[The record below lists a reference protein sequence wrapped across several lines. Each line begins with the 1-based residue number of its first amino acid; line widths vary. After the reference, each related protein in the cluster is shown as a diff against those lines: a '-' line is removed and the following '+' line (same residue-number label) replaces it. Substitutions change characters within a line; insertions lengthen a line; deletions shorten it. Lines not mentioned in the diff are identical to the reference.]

1 MTAPSSPPAASSPAL
16 PVAILVVDDEE
27 AIRSALKRFLLGQ
40 GYEVVTAATGAEA
53 VQAVQ
58 RHKLACV
65 LLDVRLPDASGVD
78 LVRWIRS
85 YEQGQE
91 RFTVVIALTR
101 APEEYPVDMARA
113 VGFDAYF
120 TRPPTTDDLTV
131 ALAALMSAHR
141 TRRSAA

>member
-1 MTAPSSPPAASSPAL
+1 MHGGPYPLPDLGGSSILLVDHLREDRGIVASML
-16 PVAILVVDDEE
+16 DL
-27 AIRSALKRFLLGQ
+27 
-40 GYEVVTAATGAEA
+40 TGAAVFEA
-53 VQAVQ
+53 SLVAEARTTILQ
-58 RHKLACV
+58 RRPDAIITEMA
-65 LLDVRLPDASGVD
+65 LPDASGVD